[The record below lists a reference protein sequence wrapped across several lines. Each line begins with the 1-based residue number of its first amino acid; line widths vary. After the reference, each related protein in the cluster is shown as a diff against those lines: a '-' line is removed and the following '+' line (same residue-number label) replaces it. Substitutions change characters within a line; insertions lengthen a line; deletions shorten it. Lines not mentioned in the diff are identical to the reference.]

1 MGNFSRNTFDRL
13 KHYIGVRL
21 QQGVPLIDADWNELE
36 DIRKFELQAFL
47 KWFVG
52 SGVPL
57 GNNGFQ
63 IIAASGTNNNF
74 DITGG
79 DGTAAG
85 AGRCIVDGWDVM
97 IESNLR
103 YSNQLLYNNATL
115 AARWGVAPIAPLTT
129 PGAVRVDTVYLDV
142 WEREVDSGEDSDL
155 INPAIGLETC
165 VRLKRE
171 WAVRVAEGSLSPP
184 APSAGH
190 SFYAIARLNRAAGS
204 ATITATQ
211 IEDLRTTGINL
222 SAMAAEIQDARG
234 MKANLGNRLDES
246 LTKGGQLRF
255 NVVGSSQLNPEL
267 TGRVVN
273 IENHLTRTDNPHNVT
288 AVQTGALAAANYDF
302 TNRVSASVIFS
313 NNDANNATR
322 NITTGFR
329 SRFVWIVGSARAL
342 LGGQYFG
349 ANVSAYA
356 DLRSTTLIQ
365 QCTGSEIIRIAAD
378 NWRQN
383 TSVNPYI
390 CKATF
395 TDQTGSPQRTDDLN
409 VVISGISNT
418 TLTVRFSRIL
428 PGTGT
433 GTGGTGTGGT
443 GTGSTASLTNF
454 RIELRLL
461 CLG

>member
-13 KHYIGVRL
+13 KRYVGVRL
-21 QQGVPLIDADWNELE
+21 QQGVPLIDADWNEQE

-47 KWFVG
+47 KWFAG

-63 IIAASGTNNNF
+63 IIAASGANNNF

-79 DGTAAG
+79 DGTALG
-85 AGRCIVDGWDVM
+85 AGRCLVDGWDVM
-97 IESNLR
+97 IESTLR
-103 YSNQLLYNNATL
+103 YSNQPLYNNATL
-115 AARWGVAPIAPLTT
+115 AGQWGVAPIAPLTT

-171 WAVRVAEGSLSPP
+171 WAVRVAEGSLSLP
-184 APSAGH
+184 APAAGH

-204 ATITATQ
+204 AAITAAQ

-222 SAMAAEIQDARG
+222 SGLAAEIQDARG

-246 LTKGGQLRF
+246 LTRGGQLRF
-255 NVVGSSQLNPEL
+255 NVVGSDQLNPEL
-267 TGRVVN
+267 TGRVVTL
-273 IENHLTRTDNPHNVT
+273 ENHLTRTDNPHNVT
-288 AVQTGALAAANYDF
+288 AAQTGALAAVNYDF
-302 TNRVSASVIFS
+302 TNRANISVLFT

-322 NITTGFR
+322 TINTAFR
-329 SRFVWIVGSARAL
+329 PRFVWIVGTARAL

-356 DLRSTTLIQ
+356 DLRSTTLLQ
-365 QCTGSEIIRIAAD
+365 QCTGSEIIRLTTAT
-378 NWRQN
+378 WRQN

-395 TDQTGSPQRTDDLN
+395 TDQTGTPQRTDDLN
-409 VVISGISNT
+409 VVIAGISSNT
-418 TLTVRFSRIL
+418 MAVRFSRIL

-433 GTGGTGTGGT
+433 GTGGTGGTAT
-443 GTGSTASLTNF
+443 GTGGTASLTNF